1 MKKELSFILFFLS
14 ASFCFCQVAD
24 KTKII
29 EIPSSYAERQGPP
42 TQVKKD
48 SLYRFGTTEIY
59 LVNKKSFIALKNL
72 YENVGSKNDITKAL
86 LESYSA
92 TLKENLTLEERLK
105 ANFTQIDSLDNIG
118 FRQATST
125 LQKTQ
130 ESLDYTIES
139 LQKATNN
146 LENAEKN
153 IKSQRRKTVFE
164 KILIGVAGVGAGVLI
179 GVSL

>member
-59 LVNKKSFIALKNL
+59 LVNKKS
-72 YENVGSKNDITKAL
+72 
-86 LESYSA
+86 
-92 TLKENLTLEERLK
+92 
-105 ANFTQIDSLDNIG
+105 
-118 FRQATST
+118 
-125 LQKTQ
+125 
-130 ESLDYTIES
+130 
-139 LQKATNN
+139 
-146 LENAEKN
+146 
-153 IKSQRRKTVFE
+153 
-164 KILIGVAGVGAGVLI
+164 
-179 GVSL
+179 